1 MFAVLP
7 ITRKVLTRLF
17 ALLSLLW
24 LTACEPTTPGG
35 GVSINPSAPVAVA
48 LLVPHGSVNGN
59 EAALARDLENAA
71 RLAVADLKGVKINLR
86 VYGTAGN
93 PAQAQKAAL
102 RAVADGAKIIVGPL
116 HAESANAVAVAVAPR
131 NVNVLTFSNNA
142 TIAGGNLFVLG
153 NTFENTAK
161 RLTRFARRQGKSRI
175 LTVHSNNLA
184 GQVGRQAI
192 ERAASA
198 NGASIVGTVSYDFSQ
213 QGVVDAVPQITAT
226 ARQGNADA
234 IFLTANTAGALPLF
248 TQMLPENGLKPD
260 VIQYIG
266 LTRWDRPAQTLD
278 LPGVQGGWFALP
290 DTQRAAQ
297 FQGRFQQTYGNPPHA
312 IAGLAYD
319 GIAAIGAL
327 AKSGNRDA
335 LTRSRLTQGAGFQG
349 VGGVFRFL
357 PNGTNER
364 GLAVATV
371 QDRKVV
377 VLDPAPQR
385 FGGAGF

>member
-17 ALLSLLW
+17 ALLSLVW

-35 GVSINPSAPVAVA
+35 GVSINPSAPVTVA

-71 RLAVADLKGVKINLR
+71 RLAVADLKGVEINLR

-93 PAQAQKAAL
+93 PAQAQQVAL

-161 RLTRFARRQGKSRI
+161 RLTRFARRQGISRI

-198 NGASIVGTVSYDFSQ
+198 NGASIVGTVGYDFSQ

-260 VIQYIG
+260 EIQYIG

-364 GLAVATV
+364 GLAIATV
-371 QDRKVV
+371 QDKKVV